1 MKLASGYT
9 VIANGQLVDGNGGP
23 PVKDAAVVVRDG
35 KIAYAGPAVRVPEV
49 PPDARRIDA
58 NGGTILPGLVEAHF
72 HPTYFNVA
80 ELADLDIKYPVEYVT
95 LLAAANARLA
105 LERMLRDLRWV
116 KSSSDL
122 TTLTPSQLSFVDTG
136 GNTVTFTYDSV
147 AKTLSRQQNGGNINI
162 LANNVSSFTLS
173 YLATDGQSTATL
185 ASQVLYVT
193 IQMTIST
200 SGNQPYSAQY
210 MGSVRLYNA

>member
-1 MKLASGYT
+1 MRPPRAARQPRGSHRPRGGFTGVAGFTMVEMVASM
-9 VIANGQLVDGNGGP
+9 VILG
-23 PVKDAAVVVRDG
+23 
-35 KIAYAGPAVRVPEV
+35 
-49 PPDARRIDA
+49 
-58 NGGTILPGLVEAHF
+58 
-72 HPTYFNVA
+72 
-80 ELADLDIKYPVEYVT
+80 
-95 LLAAANARLA
+95 LLAAVTAPILSGGIRNYFQAVEMTQEDANARLA

-210 MGSVRLYNA
+210 MSSVRLYNA